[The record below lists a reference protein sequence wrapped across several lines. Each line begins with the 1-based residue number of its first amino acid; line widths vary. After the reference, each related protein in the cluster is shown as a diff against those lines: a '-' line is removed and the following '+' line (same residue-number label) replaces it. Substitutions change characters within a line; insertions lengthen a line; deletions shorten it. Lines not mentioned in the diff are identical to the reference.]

1 MAGCR
6 AVRPEFFR
14 RLADPYWRSDRT
26 AKGFTKNVNEHAQAM
41 GRMGRGVKKTLT
53 QAERDRR
60 SERLA
65 VARLSRWKDRK
76 VIAPDLT
83 RIGERVDIHG

>member
-1 MAGCR
+1 
-6 AVRPEFFR
+6 
-14 RLADPYWRSDRT
+14 
-26 AKGFTKNVNEHAQAM
+26 
-41 GRMGRGVKKTLT
+41 MGRGVKKTLT

-83 RIGERVDIHG
+83 RSGERVGIHG